1 MLNVKPVKLLPV
13 REQAAASLREAII
26 TQSIKPG
33 ETLALDSTAKAL
45 GVSVT
50 PVREAFQILARDG
63 LIELAQNRGAV
74 VLGMS
79 AKNIREHYEIRA
91 ALEAEAC
98 RLVCENGADISG
110 VKNCLIRSGE
120 ALARGDSEKYSEY
133 NQSFHYNIWL
143 ASGNTRLLNMLSE
156 LWNGLSMGLRT
167 TKSEYAEKSQSEHKK
182 IFSALEARDVEGAVV
197 AMFLHIIRSM
207 KDILTRYE

>member
-1 MLNVKPVKLLPV
+1 MLNLRPVKMMPV
-13 REQAAASLREAII
+13 REQAASSLREAII
-26 TQSIKPG
+26 TQKIKQG
-33 ETLALDSTAKAL
+33 ETLALESTARAL
-45 GVSVT
+45 GISVT

-79 AKNIREHYEIRA
+79 AKNIREHYQIRA

-98 RLVCENGADISG
+98 RIVCENGADLSE
-110 VKNCLIRSGE
+110 VERCVNHLVSLDAE
-120 ALARGDSEKYSEY
+120 DYGDL

-143 ASGNTRLLNMLSE
+143 ASGNSRLVNMLSE
-156 LWNGLSMGLRT
+156 LWNGLSIGLQT
-167 TKSEYAEKSQSEHKK
+167 TKLQYAKKSHAEHKIILSK
-182 IFSALEARDVEGAVV
+182 LQAYDSEGAAQ
-197 AMFLHIIRSM
+197 AMRGHILRSM

>member
-1 MLNVKPVKLLPV
+1 MLNVRPVKLMPV

-26 TQSIKPG
+26 TQNIKQG
-33 ETLALDSTAKAL
+33 EVLALESTAKAL
-45 GVSVT
+45 GISVT

-74 VLGMS
+74 VLGMT

-98 RLVCENGADISG
+98 RLVCEKGADLSEIERCVNNLVSH
-110 VKNCLIRSGE
+110 E
-120 ALARGDSEKYSEY
+120 ADNYSDL

-143 ASGNTRLLNMLSE
+143 ASENSRLVNMLSE
-156 LWNGLSMGLRT
+156 LWNGLSMGVRT
-167 TKSEYAEKSQSEHKK
+167 TKNEYARKSQAEHEN
-182 IFSALEARDVEGAVV
+182 IFYRLKARDEYAASM
-197 AMFLHIIRSM
+197 AMREHILRSM
-207 KDILTRYE
+207 NDMLTRYQ

>member
-1 MLNVKPVKLLPV
+1 MLNLKPVKLLPV

-26 TQSIKPG
+26 TQNIKQG
-33 ETLALDSTAKAL
+33 ETLTLESTAKAL
-45 GVSVT
+45 GISVT

-74 VLGMS
+74 VLGMTPE
-79 AKNIREHYEIRA
+79 NIREHYQIRA

-98 RLVCENGADISG
+98 RLVCENGADLGEIERCVRHLVSSG
-110 VKNCLIRSGE
+110 SENYGE
-120 ALARGDSEKYSEY
+120 L

-143 ASGNTRLLNMLSE
+143 ASGNSRLSRMLSE

-167 TKSEYAEKSQSEHKK
+167 TRDEYARKSQAEHEG
-182 IFSALEARDVEGAVV
+182 ILGMLRARDPEGASALMRK
-197 AMFLHIIRSM
+197 HILRSM
-207 KDILTRYE
+207 EDMLTRYE

>member
-1 MLNVKPVKLLPV
+1 MLNLRPVKLLPV
-13 REQAAASLREAII
+13 REEAAASLREAII
-26 TQSIKPG
+26 TQNIKQG
-33 ETLALDSTAKAL
+33 EILALEATARAL

-98 RLVCENGADISG
+98 RLTCENSAD
-110 VKNCLIRSGE
+110 L
-120 ALARGDSEKYSEY
+120 SEIERCVTHLVNSSESYSDL

-143 ASGNTRLLNMLSE
+143 ASGNSRLVNMLSE
-156 LWNGLSMGLRT
+156 LWNGLSMGVRT
-167 TKSEYAEKSQSEHKK
+167 TKDEYAKKSQAEHEN
-182 IFSALEARDVEGAVV
+182 IFSALKARDAEKASTEMR
-197 AMFLHIIRSM
+197 AHILRSM
-207 KDILTRYE
+207 KDMLTRYA

>member
-1 MLNVKPVKLLPV
+1 MLNVRPVKLLPV

-26 TQSIKPG
+26 TQNIKPG

-45 GVSVT
+45 GISVT

-98 RLVCENGADISG
+98 RLVCENGAE
-110 VKNCLIRSGE
+110 LGE
-120 ALARGDSEKYSEY
+120 IERCITHLVHNYSEI

-143 ASGNTRLLNMLSE
+143 ASGNSRLVNTLSE
-156 LWNGLSMGLRT
+156 LWNGLSMGVKT
-167 TKSEYAEKSQSEHKK
+167 TKDEYAKKSQAEHEE
-182 IFSALEARDVEGAVV
+182 IFSALQARDGELSAKL
-197 AMFLHIIRSM
+197 MRNHILRSM
-207 KDILTRYE
+207 NDMLTRYTI

>member
-1 MLNVKPVKLLPV
+1 MLNLRPVKMMPV
-13 REQAAASLREAII
+13 REQAASSLREAII
-26 TQSIKPG
+26 SQKIRQG
-33 ETLALDSTAKAL
+33 ETLALESTARAL
-45 GVSVT
+45 GISVT

-79 AKNIREHYEIRA
+79 AKNIREHYQIRA

-98 RLVCENGADISG
+98 RIVCENRADLSEIEHCIGHLVSHDAE
-110 VKNCLIRSGE
+110 NY
-120 ALARGDSEKYSEY
+120 GDL

-143 ASGNTRLLNMLSE
+143 ASGNSRLVNILGE

-167 TKSEYAEKSQSEHKK
+167 TKNEYAKKSRAEHENIYSMLK
-182 IFSALEARDVEGAVV
+182 ARDSEGASK
-197 AMFLHIIRSM
+197 AMRGHILRSM
-207 KDILTRYE
+207 EDMLTRYTES